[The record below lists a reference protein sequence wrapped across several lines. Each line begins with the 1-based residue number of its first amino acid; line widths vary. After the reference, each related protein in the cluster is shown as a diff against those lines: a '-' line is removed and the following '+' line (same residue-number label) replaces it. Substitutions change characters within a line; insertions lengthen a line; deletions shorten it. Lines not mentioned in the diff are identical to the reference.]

1 MAVVVPIVA
10 DFDPAGI
17 KSADAA
23 FKSFGQNLSKVL
35 GQASKSAAQSLEAVE
50 DGANDARTAAQR
62 LADGIAQSSATLEAD
77 IQKSAAA
84 ARALGN
90 ALGPE
95 LTAKLGTR
103 GVQNLIRDFT
113 RMGLTLEEVAAEA
126 DTLATSIRQLDS
138 ISVDPLNNQIDRLD
152 DNIRKVGD
160 TTDRSRSVFANFTG
174 NAAQEIPG
182 VAAAMGP
189 LNTAIGQFAEYAAEG
204 GISLAGFAKTI
215 GPLAAVGGAV
225 LLISEAF
232 SASAKNAELL
242 QKNTDV
248 ITDAIVAG
256 KDAATEFFNV
266 LREARTIEIFDRQ
279 KGIFGDTEDIEEE
292 LFRLGIRLSDIELA
306 AGQGIPALKAYRD
319 ELDRQREALGK
330 QGDLQGEQLK
340 KFNDLRKVSRFIT
353 DFLKAYTDG
362 TNKAAVETFVYGTAL
377 TESEAALRAQ
387 IDAQVAANPVLF
399 DYSSSVANA
408 LGYQESLTA
417 ATKASAEEY
426 ERQAQAIAD
435 SRDELFK
442 YLDVG
447 RNEREN
453 ARNTAEA
460 RAELEKARKKGAS
473 KDIVDAEERY
483 LRAVEDE
490 AQYVGEAFVQTSK
503 IRDEKLKQALATQR
517 VIDELESERD
527 LLDPASPLRRN
538 LDEYIRTLREDLP
551 REINTELLLTY
562 ATQFR
567 GGMPGIPTLT
577 QPMTGSAG
585 GGGLGNV
592 TINVQTLNPDE
603 ASARAI
609 AKSMNREADRVGAP
623 RPFPQFGV

>member
-10 DFDPAGI
+10 DFGPAGI

-62 LADGIAQSSATLEAD
+62 LAEGIAQSSATLEAD

-113 RMGLTLEEVAAEA
+113 RMGLTLEEVANEA
-126 DTLATSIRQLDS
+126 DTLASSIRQLDS
-138 ISVDPLNNQIDRLD
+138 ISVDPLNNQIERLD
-152 DNIRKVGD
+152 DSIRKVGD
-160 TTDRSRSVFANFTG
+160 TSDRSRSVFANFTG

-225 LLISEAF
+225 MLISEAF

-306 AGQGIPALKAYRD
+306 AGQGIPALKEYRN

-353 DFLKAYTDG
+353 DFIKAYTDG
-362 TNKAAVETFVYGTAL
+362 TNKAAVETFVYGDAL

-387 IDAQVAANPVLF
+387 IDAQVAANPALF

-408 LGYQESLTA
+408 VGYQESLAA
-417 ATKASAEEY
+417 ATKESAEEY

-435 SRDELFK
+435 
-442 YLDVG
+442 
-447 RNEREN
+447 
-453 ARNTAEA
+453 A
-460 RAELEKARKKGAS
+460 RAELFKFLDIGRTEKENADRTREARDELTKARKKGTA
-473 KDIVDAEERY
+473 KEIQEAEDRY
-483 LRAVEDE
+483 NQALEDE
-490 AQYVGEAFVQTSK
+490 AEYAGQAFTQTT
-503 IRDEKLKQALATQR
+503 KLKDQKLVQALANQQAIAVFQR
-517 VIDELESERD
+517 EMA
-527 LLDPASPLRRN
+527 LLDPSSPEMRN
-538 LDEYIRTLREDLP
+538 LQRYV
-551 REINTELLLTY
+551 ELLRT
-562 ATQFR
+562 
-567 GGMPGIPTLT
+567 GIPSDISTNLRLNYSINS
-577 QPMTGSAG
+577 PVLPNLFADPGRGG

-592 TINVQTLNPDE
+592 TINLSTLNPDE